1 VYGVLL
7 FQADDGAHG
16 VELWRS
22 DWTEKGT
29 VLVQDIAPGPRS
41 SSPSGFIA
49 FGNRI
54 IFTADDRING
64 REPWIGR
71 GAILTN
77 QPERAIRDLRDEVK
91 ALGLTKGIE
100 RSLTAKLDVATEAL
114 TRQDG
119 DSAAIVALEDFMKEV
134 NAQSPKRI

>member
-1 VYGVLL
+1 M
-7 FQADDGAHG
+7 A
-16 VELWRS
+16 
-22 DWTEKGT
+22 
-29 VLVQDIAPGPRS
+29 
-41 SSPSGFIA
+41 
-49 FGNRI
+49 
-54 IFTADDRING
+54 G
-64 REPWIGR
+64 RA
-71 GAILTN
+71 AILTN